1 MQNRNKFTKIQ
12 NQFHLKAVRGF
23 GANKDKIIWDSG
35 NVIQWMAAKEI
46 LMNKFMSEGVWY
58 RFEGDVDQD
67 AEARGAIEVHMEKE
81 APVFQEYVEDKLE
94 ALYTANN
101 GYRDYNSEQNNE
113 LFNENHIDGA
123 QLAIRLADN
132 RMAHAKR
139 EVEIETVES
148 HKFTNDYERAKIEYE
163 RSKEKFDKDTAKV
176 VKVFNEALGPSAR
189 ELVKD
194 FLLHGEKVLSHFD
207 LI

>member
-67 AEARGAIEVHMEKE
+67 AEAGGVIEVRMENK
-81 APVFQEYVEDKLE
+81 
-94 ALYTANN
+94 TSSSTS
-101 GYRDYNSEQNNE
+101 R
-113 LFNENHIDGA
+113 IC
-123 QLAIRLADN
+123 
-132 RMAHAKR
+132 
-139 EVEIETVES
+139 
-148 HKFTNDYERAKIEYE
+148 
-163 RSKEKFDKDTAKV
+163 
-176 VKVFNEALGPSAR
+176 
-189 ELVKD
+189 
-194 FLLHGEKVLSHFD
+194 
-207 LI
+207 